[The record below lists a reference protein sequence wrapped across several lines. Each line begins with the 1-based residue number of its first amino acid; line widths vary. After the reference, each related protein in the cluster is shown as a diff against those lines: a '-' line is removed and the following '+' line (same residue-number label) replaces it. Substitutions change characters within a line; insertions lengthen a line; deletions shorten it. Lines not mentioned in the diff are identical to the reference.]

1 MLKELQVK
9 NFAII
14 DDISVKFGTG
24 LNILTGETGAGKTLI
39 IEAINMLSGERADSS
54 LIRDGEEKL
63 TVQGYFDLSQ
73 SPKSIDFLKS
83 ENLAESDDDFTE
95 IVITREISRQG
106 KNRAFIN
113 GIFTQAGTLKLLSSC
128 FLDMHGQHDHQYLL
142 DASTHIEIIDS
153 FKKNE
158 IGQVKQGYISAYLN
172 FIDAAR
178 GLVELKKIKLQ
189 KEASLQ
195 QMHAILDE
203 IEGLNLAHNEEDD
216 LENEKN
222 ILKNHEKI
230 FRICSALLNSLNGQ
244 ERASPGLVEEFAV
257 FIKNLSELSG
267 IDKKFERFSL
277 EMANAHPSLAELAV
291 FLKDY
296 TDNFD
301 FSAERL
307 DSIQERLYKIAEIKR
322 KYSMDI
328 AGINEYGAAIK
339 KEIMEFEGIDEEIEA
354 KQKEYRF
361 KRDILAEYAI
371 KLSSQRKA
379 AIVLLEDEVKS
390 QLKDLNFKS
399 PQFEVSH
406 WYNEA
411 GAAGAH
417 IEIEGQKV
425 KPAANG
431 IDFVEFLVS
440 LNAGE
445 SVKPLKKIASGG
457 EISRIMLALKSIIS
471 GTDNI
476 VTMIFDEID
485 TGIGGV
491 AGIITGKKLHD
502 ISGKC
507 QVLCITHLPQI
518 SAFAEHHYFIE
529 KITDGGRTKIRI
541 LKIEGKDRIKE
552 ISRMLSGMAES
563 EISIKHATE
572 LINET
577 GALKNSSLA
586 DFKNNNNLEVRIN

>member
-54 LIRDGEEKL
+54 LIRDGQEKL
-63 TVQGYFDLSQ
+63 TVQGYFDLSK
-73 SPKSIDFLKS
+73 SKKSIDFLKI
-83 ENLAESDDDFTE
+83 ENLAESDDDFSE
-95 IVITREISRQG
+95 VVITREISRQG

-113 GIFTQAGTLKLLSSC
+113 GIFTQAGTLKLLSDC

-142 DASTHIEIIDS
+142 DASTHIEIVDS

-158 IGQVKQGYISAYLN
+158 IEPAKQSYITAYKSYIESA
-172 FIDAAR
+172 R
-178 GLVELKKIKLQ
+178 ELVELKKLKMQKDARLQ
-189 KEASLQ
+189 HLQ
-195 QMHAILDE
+195 SELDE
-203 IEGLNLAHNEEDD
+203 IDGLNLAHDEEHE

-222 ILKNHEKI
+222 ILKNYEKI
-230 FRICSALLNSLNGQ
+230 FRICSALLNSLNG
-244 ERASPGLVEEFAV
+244 ENGASPGLVEEFAV
-257 FIKNLSELSG
+257 FIKNLSELSE
-267 IDKKFERFSL
+267 IDNKFERFSL
-277 EMANAHPSLAELAV
+277 ELINVHPSLADLGV

-296 TDNFD
+296 TDNFE

-307 DSIQERLYKIAEIKR
+307 DAIQERLYKIAEIKR
-322 KYSMDI
+322 KYAMDI
-328 AGINEYGAAIK
+328 KGINEYAAGIK
-339 KEIMEFEGIDEEIEA
+339 KEIIEFEGLDEEIGC
-354 KQKEYRF
+354 KQQDYRL
-361 KRDILAEYAI
+361 KRDILAEHAI
-371 KLSSQRKA
+371 KLSDERKA
-379 AIVLLEDEVKS
+379 AIVLLEDEVKR
-390 QLKDLNFKS
+390 QLEDLNFKS
-399 PQFEVSH
+399 PQFEASH
-406 WYNEA
+406 WYN
-411 GAAGAH
+411 AAGAGGAL
-417 IEIEGQKV
+417 IEINGQKV
-425 KPAANG
+425 KPAADG
-431 IDFVEFLVS
+431 IDSVEFLVS

-476 VTMIFDEID
+476 VAMIFDEID
-485 TGIGGV
+485 TGIGGA

-502 ISGKC
+502 ISEKC

-518 SAFAEHHYFIE
+518 AAFAKHHYFIE
-529 KITDGGRTKIRI
+529 KITDEGRTKIKI
-541 LKIEGKDRIKE
+541 LKISGQLRIKE

-563 EISIKHATE
+563 EISIQHASE

-577 GALKNSSLA
+577 DTLKNSSIA
-586 DFKNNNNLEVRIN
+586 DFKNIKIWESG

>member
-54 LIRDGEEKL
+54 LIRDGQEKL
-63 TVQGYFDLSQ
+63 TVQGYFDLSGSQ
-73 SPKSIDFLKS
+73 KSIDFLKS

-113 GIFTQAGTLKLLSSC
+113 GIFTQAGTLKLLSNC

-158 IGQVKQGYISAYLN
+158 IEPVKQSYISAYLN

-178 GLVELKKIKLQ
+178 GLVELKKLKMQ
-189 KEASLQ
+189 KEARLQ
-195 QMHAILDE
+195 QIHAILDE
-203 IEGLNLAHNEEDD
+203 IEGLNLAHDEENE

-230 FRICSALLNSLNGQ
+230 FRICSALLNSLNG
-244 ERASPGLVEEFAV
+244 EDRASPGLVEEFAV
-257 FIKNLSELSG
+257 FIKNLAELSE

-277 EMANAHPSLAELAV
+277 ELENAHPSLAELAV

-307 DSIQERLYKIAEIKR
+307 DTIQERLYKIAEIKR
-322 KYSMDI
+322 KYAMDI
-328 AGINEYGAAIK
+328 AGINEYAAAIK
-339 KEIMEFEGIDEEIEA
+339 KEIMEFEGLDEEIEA
-354 KQKEYRF
+354 KQQEYRF

-371 KLSSQRKA
+371 KLSNERKA
-379 AIVLLEDEVKS
+379 ATGLLEDEVKS

-411 GAAGAH
+411 GTGGAY

-431 IDFVEFLVS
+431 IDSVEFLVS

-457 EISRIMLALKSIIS
+457 EISRIMLAIKSIIS

-529 KITDGGRTKIRI
+529 KITDEGRTKIKI

-563 EISIKHATE
+563 EISIKHASE

-577 GALKNSSLA
+577 EALKNSSLA